1 MGPIRL
7 GQTPW
12 LDFEESVNRYLGVS
26 RRFQRT
32 LGSSTSACGEG
43 FTQAEANKYKS
54 LQGRLTIRPLP
65 GRGLANYFRIS
76 GFTAKAGTRPGDI
89 RRSGW
94 STFIEPRQGPLGWAG
109 VLRIESFDPNHD
121 LTDNSH
127 KRVIGGIAYWLAWNR
142 ARLGLVATNERVNYD
157 PADGRA
163 DENRILLQTHVEF

>member
-1 MGPIRL
+1 MY
-7 GQTPW
+7 
-12 LDFEESVNRYLGVS
+12 N
-26 RRFQRT
+26 
-32 LGSSTSACGEG
+32 GEG

-76 GFTAKAGTRPGDI
+76 GFYSKGWYAEDRPRDVGIVMAHYEHPHIVATVEFVDATESPLTLPPGDI

-109 VLRIESFDPNHD
+109 ILRIESFDPNDD

-127 KRVIGGIAYWLAWNR
+127 KRMIGGIAYWLAWNR
-142 ARLGLVATNERVNYD
+142 ARLGLVATNEQVN
-157 PADGRA
+157 
-163 DENRILLQTHVEF
+163 